1 MVEEVLDE
9 YEFISKYG
17 EGLEVNLWMEQ
28 AVQVIKELKAEIQR
42 LHDIRDECMS
52 GGLSCSDNYYLD
64 KSFT

>member
-1 MVEEVLDE
+1 MDEVSTEALLDE

-42 LHDIRDECMS
+42 LHTINFE
-52 GGLSCSDNYYLD
+52 LA
-64 KSFT
+64 T